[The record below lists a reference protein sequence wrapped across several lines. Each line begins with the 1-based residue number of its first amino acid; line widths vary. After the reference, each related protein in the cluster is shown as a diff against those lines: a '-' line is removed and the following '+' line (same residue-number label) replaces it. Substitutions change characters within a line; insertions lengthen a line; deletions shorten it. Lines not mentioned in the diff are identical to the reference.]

1 MLIFRA
7 NPCHK
12 YFQIELFI
20 KIKSEIPQFYF
31 INSSFHHQLTEN
43 KNQIQSSPKI
53 CNLALKAGGRQSPS
67 PHPFSYEPSLF
78 LNSVTLVLL
87 NCHWTFRISF
97 SILDLFLL
105 INKRQII
112 NQADIPCNDLDL
124 IITISAIYKVSI
136 TMKYV
141 LQGINFAN
149 FLQKFWKE

>member
-1 MLIFRA
+1 MLIFRV

-31 INSSFHHQLTEN
+31 INSLFHHQLTEN
-43 KNQIQSSPKI
+43 ENQIQSSPKI

-67 PHPFSYEPSLF
+67 PHPFAYEPSLF

-87 NCHWTFRISF
+87 NCHWAFRISF

-105 INKRQII
+105 INNRQII
-112 NQADIPCNDLDL
+112 NQTDIPCNYLDL

-136 TMKYV
+136 TMKCV